1 MIEIMI
7 EMGVYE
13 ISLLKRPINIG
24 FFSMKKGRW
33 CPGEDFNQYYIILII
48 LIIIF
53 FLLFI
58 VTFSVT

>member
-7 EMGVYE
+7 EMRVYE

-33 CPGEDFNQYYIILII
+33 CPGEDLNCNFNILI
-48 LIIIF
+48 LCV
-53 FLLFI
+53 FI
-58 VTFSVT
+58 SIKLADVTLSVT

>member
-24 FFSMKKGRW
+24 FLSMKKGRW
-33 CPGEDFNQYYIILII
+33 CPGGDLYIDSI
-48 LIIIF
+48 
-53 FLLFI
+53 LLFNM
-58 VTFSVT
+58 VYK

>member
-7 EMGVYE
+7 EMGTYE

-33 CPGEDFNQYYIILII
+33 CPGEDLNLHA
-48 LIIIF
+48 LAS
-53 FLLFI
+53 
-58 VTFSVT
+58 TST

>member
-1 MIEIMI
+1 MI

-33 CPGEDFNQYYIILII
+33 CPGEALNILNISMI
-48 LIIIF
+48 
-53 FLLFI
+53 
-58 VTFSVT
+58 